1 MRSIMKSK
9 YSVPAYVASA
19 LLGAVALMAFYES
32 PISPLPVPALPEPP
46 VGRFPPEMPNISPNT
61 QVPFRT
67 NQQQYSQQNYNQ
79 RSLYSGIAPSN
90 GQSYLGQQAQQVL
103 FPGSNSNNAQQRSQM
118 SSSPSGPVQLAANL
132 LGKQQI
138 AQRKSGVDYEQSTS
152 RSFFSPS
159 ATPAQPKQ
167 GTTSGASA
175 DNSQQK
181 QSSFL
186 SFFGLGG
193 NAGPAAAAD
202 LPSAGKMAAQ
212 AALAAA
218 AANNNNNQVG
228 QMGALNSLEPKGQ
241 SGLYNSNFVNKFKSF
256 FTRSPTQ
263 PVSATSSFLSA
274 HPLGAYDQ
282 YQRMSFV
289 QALLKDNNF
298 LPGFLSPSRKSS
310 STPTGPNPPSASG
323 NKLQMVTNAIASA
336 TSGTSPTAR
345 MQVAGDLSQMHPG
358 NSGAHSLQPGAANK
372 QKQTGGSGGYGFAKA
387 ADRIAHALIETFTS
401 GMAQRSAN
409 PSNGQST
416 MDNSARKSSSN
427 DDIGHSASSPI
438 SSIIT
443 DVISN
448 AVYSAA
454 SNGEQ
459 QPQQSGGEQAA
470 LKSASPQQ
478 QGSPQQQQSSAQ
490 QQPANSQ
497 DTSATGRS
505 LDAPATEDRASAG
518 PAKQP
523 QQQTSVAS
531 NKQQQSPI
539 NSAAAPEAGHVRK
552 TRSIGLEYASEA
564 NQELVQQPS
573 KAAQINSVIDLIAD
587 SYSQN
592 RFLFNFVMNRVGLS
606 HAVPY
611 VEQILASDGPAN
623 QH

>member
-1 MRSIMKSK
+1 
-9 YSVPAYVASA
+9 
-19 LLGAVALMAFYES
+19 
-32 PISPLPVPALPEPP
+32 
-46 VGRFPPEMPNISPNT
+46 MPNISPNT

-67 NQQQYSQQNYNQ
+67 NQQQYNQQNYNQ
-79 RSLYSGIAPSN
+79 RSLYSGIAPPN

-103 FPGSNSNNAQQRSQM
+103 FPGSNTAQQRSQI

-167 GTTSGASA
+167 GTNAGAST
-175 DNSQQK
+175 DSSQQK
-181 QSSFL
+181 QNSFL
-186 SFFGLGG
+186 SFFGIGG
-193 NAGPAAAAD
+193 NASPAAAAD

-218 AANNNNNQVG
+218 AANNNNQVG
-228 QMGALNSLEPKGQ
+228 QMGALNTLEPKGQ

-256 FTRSPTQ
+256 FTRSPAQ
-263 PVSATSSFLSA
+263 PASATSSFLSA

-310 STPTGPNPPSASG
+310 STPTGPNPPSASS

-345 MQVAGDLSQMHPG
+345 MQVAGDLNQMHPS

-387 ADRIAHALIETFTS
+387 ADRIAHALFETFTS
-401 GMAQRSAN
+401 GMAQRSAS

-416 MDNSARKSSSN
+416 MDNSPRKSSSN
-427 DDIGHSASSPI
+427 DDVGHSASSPI

-443 DVISN
+443 DVISS

-459 QPQQSGGEQAA
+459 QLQQSNGEQAA
-470 LKSASPQQ
+470 LKSASTQQ

-490 QQPANSQ
+490 QQSGNSQ
-497 DTSATGRS
+497 DTSASGRS
-505 LDAPATEDRASAG
+505 LDAPSTEDRASAS

-523 QQQTSVAS
+523 QQQTSVTS
-531 NKQQQSPI
+531 NKQQQSSGS
-539 NSAAAPEAGHVRK
+539 SAAATEAGHVRK
-552 TRSIGLEYASEA
+552 TRSIGLEYASEG

-611 VEQILASDGPAN
+611 VEQILASDGPGN